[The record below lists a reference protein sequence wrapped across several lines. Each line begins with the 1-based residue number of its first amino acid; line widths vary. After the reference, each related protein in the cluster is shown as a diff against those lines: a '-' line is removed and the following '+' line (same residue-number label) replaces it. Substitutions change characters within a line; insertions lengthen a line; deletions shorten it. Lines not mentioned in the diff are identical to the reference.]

1 MTSHEL
7 DITIAHL
14 LFQERRLA
22 YAISDAALRVVRMG
36 GELSL
41 FTCADKDCVGLSMF
55 DLVPELIGSE
65 QEMDNILAGRQ
76 PRFELSWLNR
86 DGHEGKTLYL
96 NLINLPHRD
105 AAGHINGL
113 VHLLEDNTSVGETGQ
128 HLVQQRNEL
137 RLLRD
142 QLLRQNQHLA
152 SFNAELKRMDEMKSM
167 FVSIAAHELRSP
179 LTSINGY
186 LEMLLEGMFGSL
198 SQAQEDAL
206 RIIESSVKHL
216 ISITSNLLDATRLEA
231 GRVELILVPSALP
244 PLVQKVVTE
253 MMPQLEAKEQVI
265 EMTIAPDLP
274 PVLCDRMRAIQ
285 IIGNLLDNA
294 CKYTARGG
302 HISVN
307 VALAAEPGFV
317 LLTVSDTGVGISA
330 SDQPRLF
337 NRFFRAESAY
347 LTSEAGTGLGLHI
360 ARGLIELHG
369 GRIWLESDVGRG
381 ATFFVTFLIADESSA

>member
-1 MTSHEL
+1 MINNEL
-7 DITIAHL
+7 DISIAHL

-22 YAISDAALRVVRMG
+22 YAMSDAALRVVRLG

-41 FTCADKDCVGLSMF
+41 FGCADKDCVGLSVY

-86 DGHEGKTLYL
+86 DGEERTLYL

-105 AAGHINGL
+105 AAGQINGL

-186 LEMLLEGMFGSL
+186 LEMLLEGMFGAL
-198 SQAQEDAL
+198 SQAQEEAL
-206 RIIESSVKHL
+206 HIIESSVKHL

-244 PLVQKVVTE
+244 LLVQKVVTE

-274 PVLCDRMRAIQ
+274 PVLCDRMRTLQ

-302 HISVN
+302 HISIN
-307 VALAAEPGFV
+307 LALAAEPGFA
-317 LLTVSDTGVGISA
+317 LLAVSDTGVGISA
-330 SDQPRLF
+330 NDQLRLF

-369 GRIWLESDVGRG
+369 GRIWLESAVGRG
-381 ATFFVTFLIADESSA
+381 TTFFVTFLIADEDSG

>member
-1 MTSHEL
+1 MINNEL
-7 DITIAHL
+7 DISIAHL

-22 YAISDAALRVVRMG
+22 YAMSDAALRVVRLG

-41 FTCADKDCVGLSMF
+41 FGCADKDCVGLSVY

-86 DGHEGKTLYL
+86 DGEERTLYL

-105 AAGHINGL
+105 AAGQINGL

-186 LEMLLEGMFGSL
+186 LEMLLEGMFGAL
-198 SQAQEDAL
+198 SQAQEEAL
-206 RIIESSVKHL
+206 HIIESSVKHL

-231 GRVELILVPSALP
+231 GRVELILSL
-244 PLVQKVVTE
+244 
-253 MMPQLEAKEQVI
+253 I
-265 EMTIAPDLP
+265 
-274 PVLCDRMRAIQ
+274 
-285 IIGNLLDNA
+285 
-294 CKYTARGG
+294 
-302 HISVN
+302 HIS
-307 VALAAEPGFV
+307 EP
-317 LLTVSDTGVGISA
+317 TR
-330 SDQPRLF
+330 P
-337 NRFFRAESAY
+337 Y
-347 LTSEAGTGLGLHI
+347 
-360 ARGLIELHG
+360 
-369 GRIWLESDVGRG
+369 
-381 ATFFVTFLIADESSA
+381 

>member
-1 MTSHEL
+1 L
-7 DITIAHL
+7 
-14 LFQERRLA
+14 
-22 YAISDAALRVVRMG
+22 
-36 GELSL
+36 
-41 FTCADKDCVGLSMF
+41 
-55 DLVPELIGSE
+55 
-65 QEMDNILAGRQ
+65 
-76 PRFELSWLNR
+76 WLNR
-86 DGHEGKTLYL
+86 DGEEKTLYL

-105 AAGHINGL
+105 ADGQINGL

-186 LEMLLEGMFGSL
+186 LEMLLEGMFGAVSP
-198 SQAQEDAL
+198 AQEEAL
-206 RIIESSVKHL
+206 HIIESSVKHL

-231 GRVELILVPSALP
+231 GRVELILVPFALP
-244 PLVQKVVTE
+244 LLVQKVVTE
-253 MMPQLEAKEQVI
+253 MMPQLEAKEQII

-274 PVLCDRMRAIQ
+274 PVLCDRMRALQ

-302 HISVN
+302 HISIN
-307 VALAAEPGFV
+307 LALAAEPGFV
-317 LLTVSDTGVGISA
+317 LLAISDTGVGISA
-330 SDQPRLF
+330 SDQLSLF
-337 NRFFRAESAY
+337 S
-347 LTSEAGTGLGLHI
+347 TVTG
-360 ARGLIELHG
+360 
-369 GRIWLESDVGRG
+369 
-381 ATFFVTFLIADESSA
+381 

>member
-1 MTSHEL
+1 MTNYEL
-7 DITIAHL
+7 DISIAQL

-22 YAISDAALRVVRMG
+22 YAMSDATLRVVRIG

-41 FTCADKDCVGLSMF
+41 FGCADKDCVGSSIF

-86 DGHEGKTLYL
+86 DSEEKTLYL
-96 NLINLPHRD
+96 NLVNLPHRD
-105 AAGHINGL
+105 AAGQINGL

-186 LEMLLEGMFGSL
+186 LEMLLDGMFGAP
-198 SQAQEDAL
+198 SQAQEEAL
-206 RIIESSVKHL
+206 HIIESSVKHL

-231 GRVELILVPSALP
+231 GRVELILVPFALP
-244 PLVQKVVTE
+244 LLVHKVVTE

-265 EMTIAPDLP
+265 EMTVAPDLP

-294 CKYTARGG
+294 CEYTARRGR
-302 HISVN
+302 ISIN
-307 VALAAEPGFV
+307 LALAAEPGFV
-317 LLTVSDTGVGISA
+317 LLAISDTGVGISA
-330 SDQPRLF
+330 SDQSRLF

-360 ARGLIELHG
+360 ARALIELHG

-381 ATFFVTFLIADESSA
+381 TTFFVTFLIADEDSG